1 MGNKRILAV
10 VSGLVLIAG
19 ASLTAQRTSVRL
31 VPPPPPG
38 MRLIEAWRPVTTKG
52 DTKIIG
58 TVVDIRQVPV
68 AYARVQ
74 LRNLS
79 TGVVAQQGQAD
90 ANGQYEFLVN
100 EPGTYVV
107 EMVMVDGYVVALSN
121 AGALA
126 RYETLQTVI
135 QLPGRWNPSQ
145 RALSFPQH
153 PTTFLGMSAAT
164 TMTAATMSI
173 AAEEN
178 VTPVDAGEPVSPIR
192 P

>member
-1 MGNKRILAV
+1 MNKRILAV

-19 ASLTAQRTSVRL
+19 AGVAAQRSTVRL

-38 MRLIEAWRPVTTKG
+38 MRLIEAWRPANVRN
-52 DTKIIG
+52 DTRVIG
-58 TVVDIRQVPV
+58 TVLDIRRIPV

-79 TGVVAQQGQAD
+79 TGSVAQQGQA
-90 ANGQYEFLVN
+90 NGEGQYVFLV
-100 EPGTYVV
+100 EDPGTYVV
-107 EMVMVDGYVVALSN
+107 EMVQLNGYVLALSN
-121 AGALA
+121 AGSLA
-126 RYETLQTVI
+126 RYETLQTLI
-135 QLPGRWNPSQ
+135 QLPGRWDA
-145 RALSFPQH
+145 ALGAVRYLQN

-173 AAEEN
+173 AVDEN
-178 VTPVDAGEPVSPIR
+178 VTPLDAGEPVSPIR